1 MPRKPPPP
9 GLITAGDAAK
19 KLGVSTG
26 MLSIYVKQGKL
37 HREGPASRTYK
48 FYIEAE
54 VLALAATER
63 AFFEAEKEDIDE
75 KDAVFAQA
83 TADDI
88 PGIYD
93 LAERIFHRTTSME
106 RRMEWLQREPRGH
119 YVVRRKH
126 DNKIVAYLT
135 LLPIKP
141 ELLIPYMHNA
151 LNRELAGDDIHPFRV
166 GTPATC
172 IIKGIA
178 SDPDTDEVLRSHYVA
193 VLLRGIRA
201 DLERLGHEGVTIP
214 ALYAFSNTD
223 SGIAMCIRLGMKEW
237 EPSQDGKRFTFQI
250 NVTSSDAF
258 VLQLYKRGIAEWRR
272 QHPERLT
279 FTRATPDDMEGVY
292 QVASSLFDKTTS
304 AADRMPL
311 VARCSDGNYVLKNAD
326 TGVTLAYV
334 HLQPLK
340 SDRLQAFLKGEIRG
354 WQLTAEDLDLFEP
367 GKEVDVLV
375 KSMGATRAFGEVQST
390 RYMQRLLFGT
400 ARAMAELGKKGVIVH
415 KVYATS
421 ETSTGINLAMHAHMQ
436 QIGRISPDRY
446 AFELDVA
453 TSNLPLLRSY
463 KKALAEW
470 RQQFP
475 KQLVKA
481 VTSAEPGHPL
491 EKLAFRRAEMVD
503 MDQEG
508 YLAYLCFGPR
518 ARDTMPMRQAF
529 LAHNPDM
536 FYHLYDQGNLA
547 AAINIVPLKESAIE
561 EFKQGKRGWLFKL
574 DEIEQYTPGPHH
586 LIIID
591 FMTAPVESDERRTL
605 YATQLLMHLAQQ
617 FAHWGEKGVE
627 ILSVHASGGTDLG
640 RRILRSAGFHE
651 IGEPVPGRVIFELNV
666 SSSSLKL
673 LRPYKAALAAW
684 QQANAQKNEGS

>member
-1 MPRKPPPP
+1 
-9 GLITAGDAAK
+9 
-19 KLGVSTG
+19 
-26 MLSIYVKQGKL
+26 MLSRYVQQGRLK
-37 HREGPASRTYK
+37 RYGPEERKHKYYK
-48 FYIEAE
+48 ESE
-54 VLALAATER
+54 VQAIIDADN
-63 AFFEAEKEDIDE
+63 AFFMAEKGDKNEN
-75 KDAVFAQA
+75 DAVFALA
-83 TADDI
+83 TSDDI

-93 LAERIFHRTTSME
+93 LAQRIFHKTTSID
-106 RRMEWLQREPRGH
+106 RRLEWLQREPRGH
-119 YVVRRKH
+119 YVVKRKH
-126 DNKIVAYLT
+126 DNKVMAYLT

-141 ELLIPYMHNA
+141 ELLIPYMRNT
-151 LNRELAGDDIHPFRV
+151 LNRELTGDDLQSFQA
-166 GTPATC
+166 GTPTTC

-178 SDPDTDEVLRSHYVA
+178 SDPDTGEALRSHYVA

-201 DLERLGHEGVTIP
+201 DLERLGHDGITIP

-237 EPSQDGKRFTFQI
+237 EPSQDGKRFTFHI
-250 NVTSSDAF
+250 NVASSDAF
-258 VLQLYKRGIAEWRR
+258 VLQLYKQGIVEWRQ
-272 QHPERLT
+272 QHPERLA
-279 FTRATPDDMEGVY
+279 FARATPEDMEGVY
-292 QVASSLFDKTTS
+292 QVAASLFDKTTS

-311 VARCSDGNYVLKNAD
+311 VERCPDGNYVLKNAD
-326 TGVTLAYV
+326 TGVTLAYI

-340 SDRLQAFLKGEIRG
+340 SDRLQAFLRGEIRG

-375 KSMGATRAFGEVQST
+375 KSMGATRAFGEEQST

-400 ARAMAELGKKGVIVH
+400 ARAMAELGKKGVIIR

-421 ETSTGINLAMHAHMQ
+421 ETSTGINLAMHAHMR

-453 TSNLPLLRSY
+453 TSTLPLLRSY

-481 VTSAEPGHPL
+481 ITSAEPSQAL
-491 EKLAFRRAEMVD
+491 EKLTFRRAEMVD

-529 LAHNPDM
+529 LTHNPDV

-547 AAINIVPLKESAIE
+547 AAINIVPLREEAIQ
-561 EFKQGKRGWLFKL
+561 EFKQGKRGWLFSL
-574 DEIEQYTPGPHH
+574 DEIEQFTPGPHH

-617 FAHWGEKGVE
+617 FAQWGEKGVE

-684 QQANAQKNEGS
+684 RQANAHKHEDSQTLGEPNS